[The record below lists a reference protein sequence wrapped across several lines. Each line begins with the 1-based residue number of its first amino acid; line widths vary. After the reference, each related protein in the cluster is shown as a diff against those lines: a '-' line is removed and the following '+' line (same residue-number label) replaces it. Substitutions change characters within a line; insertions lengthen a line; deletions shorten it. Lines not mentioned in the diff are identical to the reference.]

1 MAVNEQDRDRPGI
14 GVTAGAGAP
23 PRPVARGLRRR
34 HRELLI
40 DLLYA
45 TPQLSLYISLQLVP
59 FLIAFPVVFTD
70 QVDFLDQDIDF
81 IGLAN
86 VMSVFQEPLTDR
98 FFDALRRTAIFA
110 GMSYLTVYVFGFL
123 LALAMYEVT
132 SRLRGFFFTII
143 YMPWMVSGVGIG
155 LLLVMLVSPDTGN
168 LNLIFAELGLGRN
181 TLDAKSAT
189 AATFALPII
198 YGWKTAGFNMALFLG
213 GLLAIPRETIES
225 AQMDGA
231 NYLQRVLFIYIPQ
244 IVPSIVI
251 ATIFALINSFG
262 IFDEAVGIG
271 GLSGNPNAEFMSVLI
286 YQLGFGATAVGGA
299 KVGTLA
305 QGITVSLLVFVPLVV
320 LAFYLNRIQKR
331 LQYH

>member
-1 MAVNEQDRDRPGI
+1 MAVSDQNRGAGLDTTVEASVILPAVRRPG
-14 GVTAGAGAP
+14 
-23 PRPVARGLRRR
+23 LKRR
-34 HRELLI
+34 HRQLLI

-45 TPQLSLYISLQLVP
+45 GPQLALYISLQIIP
-59 FLIAFPVVFTD
+59 FAIAFPVVFTD

-86 VMSVFQEPLTDR
+86 VMSVFQEPLAPR
-98 FFDALRRTAIFA
+98 FFDALGRTAIFA
-110 GMSYLTVYVFGFL
+110 VMSYMTVYVLGFL
-123 LALAMYEVT
+123 LALAMYEIT

-143 YMPWMVSGVGIG
+143 YMPWMVSGIGIG
-155 LLLVMLVSPDTGN
+155 LILVMLVSPDTGT
-168 LNLIFAELGLGRN
+168 LNLILEELGLGRN
-181 TLDAKSAT
+181 ILDAKSSGASM
-189 AATFALPII
+189 FALPII

-225 AQMDGA
+225 AMMDGA
-231 NYLQRVLFIYIPQ
+231 SYVQRVLFIYIPQ
-244 IVPSIVI
+244 IIPSIVI
-251 ATIFALINSFG
+251 ATIFSMINSFG

-271 GLSGNPNAEFMSVLI
+271 GLSGNPNAEFVSVLI

-305 QGITVSLLVFVPLVV
+305 QGITISLLVFVPLVF
-320 LAFYLNRIQKR
+320 LAFYLNRLQKR